1 MITMVL
7 QKIAAFWKKTT
18 KEKAKDTGMAMV
30 LLLLLFGVIFNTTFL
45 FKVAIGAVLIA
56 MVVPSLF
63 RPIALLWF
71 GGAELL
77 SLIVSR
83 ILLTL
88 VFFLIVTPIGM
99 IRRLIGKDDLLLK
112 KFKVSTSSAMVE
124 RTCTFTSIDM
134 VKPY

>member
-1 MITMVL
+1 MVL